1 MARTATGGQAGHEEV
16 LAPIRR
22 CCPGCGRRLRY
33 RYDNQR
39 TVVTLGGLVHLRLQI
54 RRCETLGCQHH
65 RRPYRPEGEGSLVL
79 PQHEFGL
86 DIIALIGALRYREHK
101 SVPEMHGVLRERG
114 VVIAE
119 RTVTNLLDRY
129 DELMATSL
137 ADDDRLRAALVG
149 QGRVILALDGLQP
162 DVGHEILWVVRECLS
177 GEVLLARSL
186 LSSTSED
193 LAALLREVAAKV
205 GVPVIGVISDGQHSV
220 RRAVRLA
227 LPGVPHQLCQFHYLR
242 EAAHPIF
249 EADRH
254 AKKELKKRIR
264 GVRPIERAVEDRDDA
279 EARGVRGYCAAVRSA
294 ITDDGQPPLAASGL
308 RLEGRLKAVV
318 ASLDRVAEKDPMRL
332 GGGLAW

>member
-1 MARTATGGQAGHEEV
+1 
-16 LAPIRR
+16 
-22 CCPGCGRRLRY
+22 
-33 RYDNQR
+33 
-39 TVVTLGGLVHLRLQI
+39 
-54 RRCETLGCQHH
+54 
-65 RRPYRPEGEGSLVL
+65 
-79 PQHEFGL
+79 
-86 DIIALIGALRYREHK
+86 
-101 SVPEMHGVLRERG
+101 
-114 VVIAE
+114 
-119 RTVTNLLDRY
+119 
-129 DELMATSL
+129 MATSL
-137 ADDDRLRAALVG
+137 ADDDRLREALVG

-162 DVGHEILWVVRECLS
+162 DVGHEVLWVVRECLS

-186 LSSTSED
+186 LSSRNS
-193 LAALLREVAAKV
+193 AARSSLLREVAAKV
-205 GVPVIGVISDGQHSV
+205 GVPVTGVISDGQHSV

-318 ASLDRVAEKDPMRL
+318 ASLDRVAEK
-332 GGGLAW
+332 GG

>member
-1 MARTATGGQAGHEEV
+1 
-16 LAPIRR
+16 
-22 CCPGCGRRLRY
+22 
-33 RYDNQR
+33 
-39 TVVTLGGLVHLRLQI
+39 VVTLGGLVHLRLQI
-54 RRCETLGCQHH
+54 RRCETPGCQHH

-101 SVPEMHGVLRERG
+101 SVPEMHGALRERG

-137 ADDDRLRAALVG
+137 ADDDRLRVALVG

-162 DVGHEILWVVRECLS
+162 DVGHEVLWVVRECLS

-205 GVPVIGVISDGQHSV
+205 GVPVTGVISDGQHSV

-318 ASLDRVAEKDPMRL
+318 ASLDRVAEK
-332 GGGLAW
+332 GG